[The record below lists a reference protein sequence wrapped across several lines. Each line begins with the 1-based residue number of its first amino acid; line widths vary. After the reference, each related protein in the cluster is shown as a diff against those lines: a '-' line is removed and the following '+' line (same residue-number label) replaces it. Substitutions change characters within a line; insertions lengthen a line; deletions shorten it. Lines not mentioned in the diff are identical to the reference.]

1 MPVGGRY
8 KNTKYGHNA
17 SGDDVLFIL
26 IPIFAVVL
34 LIAMI
39 GEARRAKSSTN
50 HNTTRKETR
59 HVQ

>member
-8 KNTKYGHNA
+8 RNTKYGHNA
-17 SGDDVLFIL
+17 SGDDVFFIL

-50 HNTTRKETR
+50 RNTTQKETR

>member
-17 SGDDVLFIL
+17 SGDDVFFIL

-39 GEARRAKSSTN
+39 AEARRAKSRPN